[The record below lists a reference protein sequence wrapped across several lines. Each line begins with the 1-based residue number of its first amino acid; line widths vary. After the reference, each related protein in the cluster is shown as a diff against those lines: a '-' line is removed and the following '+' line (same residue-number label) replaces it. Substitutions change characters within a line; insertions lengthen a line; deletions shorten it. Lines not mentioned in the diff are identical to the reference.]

1 MCSVTEFAIERG
13 FSFTPSNMDCANSMS
28 MSILTAQSF
37 PLQQKNGAANREM
50 SPKEWEQVIFR
61 AAIWHAIAGNTK
73 GTFILAEFHLAVRI
87 PGFRAPVV
95 DMLYVAYWGS

>member
-13 FSFTPSNMDCANSMS
+13 FSFTPRNMDCANSMS
-28 MSILTAQSF
+28 MSILTA
-37 PLQQKNGAANREM
+37 GAANREI

-61 AAIWHAIAGNTK
+61 AAIWHATAGHTK

-87 PGFRAPVV
+87 PGSRAPVV